1 MRSTAHSRSAR
12 ERTTTAASSVGGG
25 RGLSRRALLGAG
37 MSRVLEVH
45 GEPGPPARRRPAAA
59 AFAGWG
65 EEDDA
70 GLGARLGA
78 VAERLLAGVGACDGK
93 HLVVACAGEGV
104 LARAAART
112 GATVT
117 AVEASAERA
126 QLGRELC
133 EQEGVDVRWAVA
145 PVTRLPVADG
155 AADAVVSLFGV
166 FHEADARSAA
176 AELARAAAPRGA
188 IALTAWAGVMAVL
201 LRMAG
206 GPAASSPRWA
216 RYETAYLH
224 FFALPEFDVRMEET
238 YLRFAG
244 PDEAF
249 QTLSA
254 PAAAIGA
261 VDRARDA
268 LPALL
273 AEHGREDGG
282 AFVLRVDYA
291 TVFARC

>member
-1 MRSTAHSRSAR
+1 
-12 ERTTTAASSVGGG
+12 VGDG

-37 MSRVLEVH
+37 MSRALKAH
-45 GEPGPPARRRPAAA
+45 DEPNPPARRRPAA

-65 EEDDA
+65 EEDEA
-70 GLGARLGA
+70 GLGARLGP

-126 QLGRELC
+126 ELGRELC
-133 EQEGVDVRWAVA
+133 EQEALDVRWAVA

-244 PDEAF
+244 PDEAV

-273 AEHGREDGG
+273 AEHGREDDG

>member
-1 MRSTAHSRSAR
+1 
-12 ERTTTAASSVGGG
+12 
-25 RGLSRRALLGAG
+25 
-37 MSRVLEVH
+37 MSRVLDAR
-45 GEPGPPARRRPAAA
+45 GEPRPPARRHPA

-78 VAERLLAGVGACDGK
+78 VAERLVAGVGAREGE

-112 GATVT
+112 GAAVT

-126 QLGRELC
+126 RRGRELC
-133 EQEGVDVRWAVA
+133 EQERLDVRWAVA
-145 PVTRLPVADG
+145 PVTRLPVEDG

-166 FHEADARSAA
+166 SHEAHARSAA
-176 AELARAAAPRGA
+176 AELTRAAAPGGA
-188 IALTAWAGVMAVL
+188 IAFTAWSGVTGMI

-224 FFALPEFDVRMEET
+224 FFALPEFDVRTEET
-238 YLRFAG
+238 HWRFADL
-244 PDEAF
+244 DEAVR
-249 QTLSA
+249 TLSA
-254 PAAAIGA
+254 PAGTKGRPRDVVCAA
-261 VDRARDA
+261 
-268 LPALL
+268 
-273 AEHGREDGG
+273 GG
-282 AFVLRVDYA
+282 ARPRGGRRVRA
-291 TVFARC
+291 ARRSRDRVRPPLGPETHRPRRWASSVREVTPSLP